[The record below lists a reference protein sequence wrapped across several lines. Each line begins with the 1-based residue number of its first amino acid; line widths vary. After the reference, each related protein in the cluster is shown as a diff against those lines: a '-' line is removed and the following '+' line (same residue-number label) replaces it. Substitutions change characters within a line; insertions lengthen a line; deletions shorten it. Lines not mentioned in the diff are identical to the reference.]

1 MVRKRSR
8 TARKYYED
16 ENDSDSDFALEDLPS
31 EPAQKKYSLRQRKR
45 RLFTEFEFDDDGDEI
60 EPTRVPS
67 DDDDFEVEKELEL
80 DEAPD
85 TEYIDKET
93 YINHYEP
100 ENEDLPKDAD
110 GLIDFEDMIR
120 ADIVVNKNRIDYDNI
135 IQKTEIK
142 VQPIIETVQPV
153 IKSKRGRKPKAR
165 PEGEIDSSLLEP
177 ETEMKE
183 VEFDDKNDKDYNPAD
198 DADNEE
204 PIDCAQLMHAELSE
218 STHEIPSSIPTNEIN
233 IEPSPEDSIIQ
244 KCETIKTPN
253 EVVKSDNA
261 LDNANTAQG
270 LVVKANEDN
279 SSNINQD
286 TVDIN
291 GKVSLS
297 ECSNDLVAADENLLQ
312 VTKSE
317 VVDNDDD
324 DVVLVEDEKKCEVI
338 VLDD

>member
-8 TARKYYED
+8 TARKYYDD
-16 ENDSDSDFALEDLPS
+16 ENDSDSDFELEDLPA

-45 RLFTEFEFDDDGDEI
+45 RLFTEFEFDDDGEEI
-60 EPTRVPS
+60 EPTRGPS
-67 DDDDFEVEKELEL
+67 DDDDFEVEKELDL
-80 DEAPD
+80 NEAPG

-100 ENEDLPKDAD
+100 ENEDLPEDAN

-142 VQPIIETVQPV
+142 IQPITETIQPV

-165 PEGEIDSSLLEP
+165 PEGEIDSGLLEP
-177 ETEMKE
+177 ETDMKE
-183 VEFDDKNDKDYNPAD
+183 AEFEDKDDKDYNPAD
-198 DADNEE
+198 DIDNDEL
-204 PIDCAQLMHAELSE
+204 IDCAQLMHAELSE
-218 STHEIPSSIPTNEIN
+218 SAHEIPSSIPTNEIN
-233 IEPSPEDSIIQ
+233 SEKTGDSIIQ
-244 KCETIKTPN
+244 KQETMKTPD
-253 EVVKSDNA
+253 EVIKSDNI
-261 LDNANTAQG
+261 LENINMSQG
-270 LVVKANEDN
+270 VVIKINEEN
-279 SSNINQD
+279 SSNVNQD

-297 ECSNDLVAADENLLQ
+297 LCSSDLVTPDEKLLQ
-312 VTKSE
+312 VTKSNI
-317 VVDNDDD
+317 VDNDDD
-324 DVVLVEDEKKCEVI
+324 DVVLVEDEKKYEVI